1 MTVSLKIQERGAES
15 RATLQAADEI
25 PAVVYGPKQESISLR
40 VPRADFERVLKDVGE
55 SAIVELQGL
64 AEPIEVLVHGVDF
77 HPIKGGIQHVDFY
90 AIERGKDMTTNVPL
104 EFIGEAPVEKGGGM
118 VNKVLYEVEVTCRPS
133 VLPHDIKVDL
143 SVLANADD
151 QILISDLPALE
162 GVTIEHEADEVVAV
176 AQGVREEEPEEDTSS
191 DVDMDAIEVEEK
203 GKGEDDETETA

>member
-191 DVDMDAIEVEEK
+191 DVDMGAIEVEEK